1 MSSIENGVGNFGV
14 ELYIC
19 GCQSSANC
27 RKVEREELLR
37 MAAAAATAVPAMV
50 DGMFEVEDGLVD
62 ILDGGETEGDLMINS
77 CVGVLGSVVDI
88 GDARTSLL
96 VLLPF
101 TTADRVQDCSGDTI
115 SVISMN

>member
-1 MSSIENGVGNFGV
+1 MENGVGSLGA

-27 RKVEREELLR
+27 RNVEIEELLR
-37 MAAAAATAVPAMV
+37 MAAAAATALPAIE
-50 DGMFEVEDGLVD
+50 DGMFEVEEGLVD
-62 ILDGGETEGDLMINS
+62 IPEGGDTEGDRMINS
-77 CVGVLGSVVDI
+77 FVGVLASIDV
-88 GDARTSLL
+88 GDARPSLL

-101 TTADRVQDCSGDTI
+101 TTADREQDCSCDTI